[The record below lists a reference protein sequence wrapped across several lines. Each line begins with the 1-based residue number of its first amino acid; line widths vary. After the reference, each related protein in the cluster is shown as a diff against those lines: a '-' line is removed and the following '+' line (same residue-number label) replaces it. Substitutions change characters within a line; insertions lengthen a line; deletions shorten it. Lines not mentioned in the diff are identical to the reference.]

1 MAGQPISNSVS
12 DSAAPDSGAPLV
24 AGITASRAS
33 NMPAPKPRPGKGI
46 GRRIVGSPRFRGLL
60 LPIAVLLGWQ
70 LITMGHIVQS
80 AFLPSPAE
88 VFSGWWTWAFGP
100 TSQISWTSGTFFS
113 FCLLSAQRVYL
124 GFAIGASFGL
134 TLGILIGWYTLASDL
149 FDPFIQALRPIP
161 MTAWLPFATLLFGIQ
176 EPAAVFVIAMGCFFP
191 VVLNTAAGARQTP
204 QLLVRAALMLG
215 TRPHRL
221 LLRVVIPASLPSI
234 VTGLRLG
241 LGIAWVLVI
250 VAEILAV
257 RGGLGFA
264 IWGAYEYLRMDLI
277 LASIITLG
285 ILGWASD
292 QVLVIIS
299 RRFLHW
305 QRGLVRQ

>member
-1 MAGQPISNSVS
+1 MPRATPVLRHG
-12 DSAAPDSGAPLV
+12 LV
-24 AGITASRAS
+24 NRVATSPQLRGIL
-33 NMPAPKPRPGKGI
+33 M
-46 GRRIVGSPRFRGLL
+46 
-60 LPIAVLLGWQ
+60 PIAILLAWQ
-70 LITMGHIVQS
+70 LITMTHVVQS
-80 AFLPSPAE
+80 AFLPSPAD
-88 VFSGWWTWAFGP
+88 VLKGWEQWAFGP
-100 TSQISWTSGTFFS
+100 SSDISWTTGTFFYY
-113 FCLLSAQRVYL
+113 CLLSAQRVYL
-124 GFAIGASFGL
+124 GFLVGASFGL
-134 TLGILIGWYTLASDL
+134 FLGILIGWYKLASEL
-149 FDPFIQALRPIP
+149 FDPLIQALRPIP

-221 LLRVVIPASLPSI
+221 LLRVVIPSALPSI

-292 QVLVIIS
+292 QVVVIVS

-305 QRGLVRQ
+305 QRGLIRQ